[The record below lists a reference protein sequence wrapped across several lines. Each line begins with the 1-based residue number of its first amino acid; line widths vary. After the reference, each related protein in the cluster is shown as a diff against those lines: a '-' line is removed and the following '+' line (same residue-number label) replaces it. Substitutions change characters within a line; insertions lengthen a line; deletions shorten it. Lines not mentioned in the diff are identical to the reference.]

1 MHHEIFLFDGDEFYQ
16 NQLHF
21 VWTYGKG
28 FELADPKGKINSIK
42 RTIKKYGYESAII
55 SLIDMSKHNCI
66 TKEQFDIEYGI
77 TNNENENEIKMKER
91 NDLSVGEDIE
101 TLIKK
106 MKNGE
111 ITKAPVSTEPF
122 IEKGNYKESHL
133 LCLLDKDERR
143 KLDTKD
149 ENFLR
154 TFAKHL
160 DTKDENFL
168 RTFAKHSYT
177 DENYFRTSEEHFY
190 TEEKTSSSADVPD
203 EEWQKTEF
211 KNLKYSKSS
220 SSRHTQFIDIHDE
233 SDDDF
238 EDNFLTHLESLE
250 REINDDLLILKKQ
263 RLSSEK

>member
-1 MHHEIFLFDGDEFYQ
+1 MRQEIFLFDGDEFDQ

-21 VWTYGKG
+21 VWAFGG
-28 FELADPKGKINSIK
+28 FELAHPKDKINSIK

-55 SLIDMSKHNCI
+55 SLIDMSKQNCI

-77 TNNENENEIKMKER
+77 TNNENENEIKKEER
-91 NDLSVGEDIE
+91 DDLSVGEDIE
-101 TLIKK
+101 TLIEK

-111 ITKAPVSTEPF
+111 ITKATVSTEPF

-143 KLDTKD
+143 KMDTKD
-149 ENFLR
+149 ENFRR
-154 TFAKHL
+154 TF
-160 DTKDENFL
+160 D
-168 RTFAKHSYT
+168 
-177 DENYFRTSEEHFY
+177 EHFD
-190 TEEKTSSSADVPD
+190 ETSSYADVPD

-211 KNLKYSKSS
+211 KNLKYSKST

-233 SDDDF
+233 SDDDY
-238 EDNFLTHLESLE
+238 EDDENYLTCIRSLE
-250 REINDDLLILKKQ
+250 KEINDERLKQLKGK